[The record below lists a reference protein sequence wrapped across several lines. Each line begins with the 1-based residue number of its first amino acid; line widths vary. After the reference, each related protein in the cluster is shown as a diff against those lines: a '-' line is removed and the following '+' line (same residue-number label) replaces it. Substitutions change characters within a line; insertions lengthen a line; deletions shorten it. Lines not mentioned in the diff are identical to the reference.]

1 MNARYRWKWRLVRGL
16 YEQGWPRR
24 DVLELFRFLDW
35 VMRLPEAEENRLWS
49 ELQDYEEKRVMQYV
63 TSVERIGIKK
73 GLQQGLQQGEVRV
86 LRRLL
91 TRRFGE
97 LPAWTESKLQEAVP
111 EQLEDW
117 SERVL
122 DVATLEE
129 VFGL

>member
-1 MNARYRWKWRLVRGL
+1 
-16 YEQGWPRR
+16 
-24 DVLELFRFLDW
+24 
-35 VMRLPEAEENRLWS
+35 
-49 ELQDYEEKRVMQYV
+49 MQYV

-97 LPAWTESKLQEAVP
+97 LPAWTEAKLQEAVP

-122 DVATLEE
+122 DAGTLEE
-129 VFGL
+129 VFRL